1 MFKSIS
7 VLLLVCLAFISIS
20 GQKLTV
26 LDTESGLPLEYVA
39 IMSVEK
45 NIIIYTDKYGQAE
58 VSNFK
63 NQTNIS
69 ISMIGYVS
77 ELITWQELVSR
88 RFTIALKTSMNHLD
102 QVIVS
107 ATRWSQS
114 MKNIP
119 YRISTLGAKQISF
132 QNPQTSADLLGI
144 SGRVFI
150 QKSQQGGGS
159 PMIRGFA
166 SNRLLYSLDGVRM
179 NTAIFR
185 AGNIQNVISFD
196 PFANESVE
204 ILFGPGSVMYG
215 SDAIGGVM
223 SFQTLSH
230 IYSKGENLTTLGSAT
245 TRYST
250 ANREKTGHLHF
261 KIGSDKLA
269 SVTSLTYHDFGDLRM
284 GSHGPDI
291 YLKKWNVVRVGDK
304 DVIVANIDS
313 LIQSPSGYTQL
324 NLMQKLAY
332 RINSKTEIQY
342 AFHYS
347 GTSEFDRYDRH
358 IRYKNGLP
366 RYGEWKYGP
375 QKWMMHYLNLTLG
388 ANTKLY
394 DQMTVRLAYQKFDE
408 SRIDRDIYKP
418 TRHIRT
424 ERVDAYSANIDFVKK
439 ISNQHQLNYGIEL
452 VYNDIKSEG
461 KDINVLTNISQS
473 GPSRYPQADWISG
486 AFFAGYDHTLSPKTN
501 LMMGMRYSFFDI
513 KAKYDNNFY
522 PFPFASSHNTFGAL
536 TGSLGIINRPS
547 DAITLMANISSGF
560 RAPNVDD
567 IGKVFD
573 AAVGFVT
580 VPNPDLQPEYAYN
593 AEIGAAYTLGERL
606 RLDASLYYTLL
617 KNALVKRAFTLNGQD
632 SIMYDGVLS
641 QVEAIQNGAYA
652 TVKGLQIGLECKFGY
667 GIWFRSV
674 YNIQKGVEELDN
686 DNLSPSRHAAPNFGL
701 TSLTW
706 QKQKW
711 TLSVISQYSAGKRY
725 EQLAPEEQNKPELYA
740 VDGDGKPYSPSWLI
754 FSLKGLYGINKNFD
768 MQASVENITNLRYK
782 TYSSGI
788 AAAGRNFVIS
798 ATYKF

>member
-1 MFKSIS
+1 MFKSIFT
-7 VLLLVCLAFISIS
+7 LLLGCFIFVNIS
-20 GQKLTV
+20 AQQLTIT
-26 LDTESGLPLEYVA
+26 DQSTGLPLENVS
-39 IMSVEK
+39 IVVNNSQ
-45 NIIIYTDKYGQAE
+45 NTIYTDNLGHAD
-58 VSNFK
+58 VSILT
-63 NQTNIS
+63 NQDNIQVGLIGYKS
-69 ISMIGYVS
+69 ISY
-77 ELITWQELVSR
+77 TWQQ
-88 RFTIALKTSMNHLD
+88 LKDKGFNIGLEKSVYELD
-102 QVIVS
+102 QVVVS
-107 ATRWSQS
+107 ASRWSQS
-114 MKNIP
+114 IKDVP
-119 YRISTLGAKQISF
+119 FRITTLSSNQIAF
-132 QNPQTSADLLGI
+132 QNSQTSADLLGN

-166 SNRLLYSLDGVRM
+166 TNRLLYSIDGVRM
-179 NTAIFR
+179 NSAIFR
-185 AGNIQNVISFD
+185 AGNIQNVISLD
-196 PFANESVE
+196 GFANENVE

-223 SFQTLSH
+223 SFQTLSS
-230 IYSKGENLTTLGSAT
+230 IFSKGDNLVTSGSAT
-245 TRYST
+245 ARYST
-250 ANREKTGHLHF
+250 ANQEKTGHIHF
-261 KIGSDKLA
+261 KIGYDKLA
-269 SVTSLTYHDFGDLRM
+269 SVTSVSYNDFGDLRM

-291 YLKKWNVVRVGDK
+291 YLKKWNVVREGDK

-641 QVEAIQNGAYA
+641 QVEAIQNAAYA
-652 TVKGLQIGLECKFGY
+652 TVKGLQIGLEWKMGH
-667 GIWFRSV
+667 GLTLQSV
-674 YNIQKGVEELDN
+674 YNIQKGEEELDN
-686 DNLSPSRHAAPNFGL
+686 GSISPSRHAAPNFGL

-754 FSLKGLYGINKNFD
+754 FSFKGLYGINKNFD
-768 MQASVENITNLRYK
+768 MQVSVENITNLRYK